1 MQFVRGSRAK
11 DAPHEAQY
19 VLRKALSHWIESD
32 DVLISS
38 AALEN
43 LDFFISLED
52 TWDFVSRTIAGFNAE
67 GYHPL
72 VVRIGSPEV
81 YKHRPIFCI
90 PLFHE
95 LGHFVDH
102 HFKISEYSLIV
113 NPPAARPEGID
124 FEQWRRANLSYRME
138 YFADLFS
145 ACYCGEAANLCLQ
158 AIAPSAPD
166 TPTHPATQRRISVV
180 AAFLA
185 GESGGIVSVLQE
197 ACVARTGKEL
207 SKQFS
212 VPKLQSSF
220 DDVLTYRI
228 ANQRELFGIFPAGW
242 EYLARNLQ
250 VRSAPWIDAHSAIPE
265 IERTVNDLVEK
276 SIRNFEVRERWEHGV
291 NN

>member
-113 NPPAARPEGID
+113 NPPAARPEGSSGD
-124 FEQWRRANLSYRME
+124 V
-138 YFADLFS
+138 
-145 ACYCGEAANLCLQ
+145 
-158 AIAPSAPD
+158 
-166 TPTHPATQRRISVV
+166 PTCRTAWSIS
-180 AAFLA
+180 L
-185 GESGGIVSVLQE
+185 I
-197 ACVARTGKEL
+197 
-207 SKQFS
+207 FS
-212 VPKLQSSF
+212 VP
-220 DDVLTYRI
+220 
-228 ANQRELFGIFPAGW
+228 
-242 EYLARNLQ
+242 
-250 VRSAPWIDAHSAIPE
+250 AI
-265 IERTVNDLVEK
+265 VEK
-276 SIRNFEVRERWEHGV
+276 LLIYAYKR
-291 NN
+291 